1 MKNRGKMLG
10 LVLLGNMLIAFSV
23 CAFVVPNQFMLGG
36 STGIAL
42 TVQYWIPVPLSMI
55 TAVTNS
61 ALFLVGLIFLGKKF
75 AMTSLCSTMLYPV
88 ILSAFER
95 LPLDRLLRG
104 ETLAAAVASA
114 VLMGLG
120 LGLVIR
126 AGGSTGGMD
135 IPPCI
140 LQKYRG
146 IPVGTSMLVFDMI
159 VLLMQ
164 VSYSG
169 IHGIFYSIVI
179 ILLTSRTVNGTVAF
193 EGGRKWRWHRVRRT
207 DARIAG

>member
-23 CAFVVPNQFMLGG
+23 CAFIVPNQFMLGG

-42 TVQYWIPVPLSMI
+42 TVQHWIPVPLSMI

-61 ALFLVGLIFLGKKF
+61 ALFIVGLIFLGKKF

-95 LPLDRLLRG
+95 LPLERLLHG
-104 ETLAAAVASA
+104 ETLLAAVASA
-114 VLMGLG
+114 ILMGLG

-146 IPVGTSMLVFDMI
+146 IPVGTSMLVFDII
-159 VLLMQ
+159 VLFMQ

-169 IHGIFYSIVI
+169 INGIFYSIVI
-179 ILLTSRTVNGTVAF
+179 ILLTSQTVNRTVAF
-193 EGGRKWRWHRVRRT
+193 EGGQKWRWQRVRRA
-207 DARIAG
+207 DARVAG

>member
-23 CAFVVPNQFMLGG
+23 CAFIVPNQFMLGG

-42 TVQYWIPVPLSMI
+42 TVQHWILVPLSTI

-61 ALFLVGLIFLGKKF
+61 ALFVVGLIFLGKKF

-88 ILSAFER
+88 ILSAFEH
-95 LPLDRLLRG
+95 LPLERLLQG
-104 ETLAAAVASA
+104 ETLLAAVAA
-114 VLMGLG
+114 AILMGLG

-146 IPVGTSMLVFDMI
+146 IPVGTSMLVFDII
-159 VLLMQ
+159 VLFMQ

-169 IHGIFYSIVI
+169 INGILYSIVI
-179 ILLTSRTVNGTVAF
+179 ILLTSQTVNRTVAY
-193 EGGRKWRWHRVRRT
+193 ESGRKGGWRRVRRMA
-207 DARIAG
+207 ARVAG

>member
-1 MKNRGKMLG
+1 M
-10 LVLLGNMLIAFSV
+10 SV
-23 CAFVVPNQFMLGG
+23 
-36 STGIAL
+36 
-42 TVQYWIPVPLSMI
+42 
-55 TAVTNS
+55 
-61 ALFLVGLIFLGKKF
+61 
-75 AMTSLCSTMLYPV
+75 
-88 ILSAFER
+88 FER
-95 LPLDRLLRG
+95 LPLDRLLCG
-104 ETLAAAVASA
+104 EPLLAAAASA

-159 VLLMQ
+159 VLFMQ
-164 VSYSG
+164 VGYSG
-169 IHGIFYSIVI
+169 VHGIFYSLVI
-179 ILLTSRTVNGTVAF
+179 IFLTSRTVNETVAF
-193 EGGRKWRWHRVRRT
+193 EGQKKWRWRRGRRR